1 MRETTAYLIAAAC
14 FAAYLTWRLSDGL
27 RRSLKQRNGGDEES
41 KS

>member
-1 MRETTAYLIAAAC
+1 MRDSTAYLIAAAC

-27 RRSLKQRNGGDEES
+27 RRSLRKRHGADEEP